1 VLSVH
6 IGHLEVEQQ
15 SLRRPP
21 VVGRHGLVG
30 RVEQR
35 QFVVWRLRA
44 TQAHV
49 PVRRE
54 RGLETEPGGVELGR
68 LGEPV
73 GADHR
78 IEAGRDGRRHSVL
91 RCDRVTYQRYVNHR
105 RIHTDGMST
114 RGGGREV
121 TPRPG
126 SKAAQREATRTAL
139 VTEARQRFAR
149 QGYAAVGLAEIV
161 AAAGVTKGAL
171 YHHFGSKAALF
182 QAVVQQVQ
190 QEVADRVAAAA
201 EAHARPWDQLVAG
214 CEAFLAASTDPDVQR
229 IMLIDAPAV
238 LGWHE
243 WRAMDEAASGRLL
256 MDVLR
261 VLIAD
266 GTFVP
271 QPVEPLARLLSGAM
285 NEAALWLAANSA
297 RPDDLAATTTALRR
311 LLSSQLRPR

>member
-1 VLSVH
+1 
-6 IGHLEVEQQ
+6 
-15 SLRRPP
+15 
-21 VVGRHGLVG
+21 
-30 RVEQR
+30 
-35 QFVVWRLRA
+35 
-44 TQAHV
+44 
-49 PVRRE
+49 
-54 RGLETEPGGVELGR
+54 
-68 LGEPV
+68 
-73 GADHR
+73 
-78 IEAGRDGRRHSVL
+78 
-91 RCDRVTYQRYVNHR
+91 
-105 RIHTDGMST
+105 M
-114 RGGGREV
+114 

-126 SKAAQREATRTAL
+126 SRVAQREATRTAL
-139 VTEARQRFAR
+139 ITEARRRFAR
-149 QGYAAVGLAEIV
+149 QGYAAVGLTEIV

-214 CEAFLAASTDPDVQR
+214 CEAFLAASADPDVQR

-261 VLIAD
+261 VLITD

-297 RPDDLAATTTALRR
+297 RPDDLAATVAALRR
-311 LLSSQLRPR
+311 LLSSQLRPQSAGAGSVAGIAAEPG